1 MIISKATGYGIRALG
16 YLANRPG
23 STPCS
28 LQEIARHEE
37 IPPIYL
43 QKILGELR
51 RHRLLRSVRGIHGG
65 YELGRPAGDITLWE
79 IFSLLD
85 PDPCLDSCILGRQH
99 CTQENA
105 CALHDQWLKMRDDLF
120 GLLQRTTVRQ
130 MADTIQ
136 RKRDDTLSRQLRGLL

>member
-1 MIISKATGYGIRALG
+1 MILSKATGYGIRALG

-23 STPCS
+23 STPCP
-28 LQEIARHEE
+28 LQEIALHEE

-65 YELGRPAGDITLWE
+65 YELGRPATDITLWE
-79 IFSLLD
+79 IYSLLD
-85 PDPCLDSCILGRQH
+85 PNPCLDSCILGRVH
-99 CTQENA
+99 CTQEDS
-105 CALHDQWLKMRDDLF
+105 CALHGEWLRMRDDLF

-130 MADTIQ
+130 MADTLLGKKNEQ
-136 RKRDDTLSRQLRGLL
+136 LSRQLRGLL